1 MDLSFSDEQ
10 VLLRDSIHKY
20 LNAKYDASARR
31 RIVTSAEGYSREC
44 WQEFAELG
52 LLAAPFPEEYG
63 GLGGGA
69 VETTVIMEECGR
81 RLVVEPFV
89 ETVVLAGGLLRDLGS
104 EEQRHTFLPRI
115 IDGSDLWTLAWAEAQ
130 GRHDLHDIALR
141 AERDGNGYRMNGSK
155 QVVVGAPWAD
165 RLIVSARTSDGQRDR
180 HGISLFIVDKS
191 QSGIDCRDYA
201 TVDGRRA
208 GDIVFDDV
216 AVGSEMRVGPE
227 GDGLAGLERAVD
239 HAIAALC
246 AEAVGAMDELNRTTR
261 DYARLRKQ
269 FGVPLAKFQVLQ
281 HRMVDMFIAYE
292 QALSMTY
299 LATLALTGDEPER
312 AKAVSGAKIHVG
324 EAAKLIGQQ
333 AIQIH
338 GGMGMSDE
346 LEVGRYFKRLTA
358 INVQF
363 GTPDHH
369 LGRYLQVA

>member
-1 MDLSFSDEQ
+1 MDFSFSDEQ
-10 VLLRDSIHKY
+10 DLLRDSIRKY
-20 LNAKYDASARR
+20 LSAKYDASARR

-52 LLAAPFPEEYG
+52 FLAAPFPEEYG
-63 GLGGGA
+63 GVGGGA
-69 VETTVIMEECGR
+69 VEAMIIMEECGR

-115 IDGSDLWTLAWAEAQ
+115 IDGSDLWALAWAEAQ

-141 AERDGNGYRMNGSK
+141 AERDGNGYRLNGSK
-155 QVVVGAPWAD
+155 QVVVGAPWAG
-165 RLIVSARTSDGQRDR
+165 RLIVSARTSGTQRDR
-180 HGISLFIVDKS
+180 RGISLFIVDKS

-208 GDIVFDDV
+208 ADIVFDAV

-227 GDGLAGLERAVD
+227 GDGVAGLERAVD

-299 LATLALTGDEPER
+299 LATLALTGDDPGR
-312 AKAVSGAKIHVG
+312 AKAVSGAKVQVG
-324 EAAKLIGQQ
+324 EAAKFIGQQ
-333 AIQIH
+333 AVQIH

-363 GTPDHH
+363 GSPDHH

>member
-1 MDLSFSDEQ
+1 M
-10 VLLRDSIHKY
+10 
-20 LNAKYDASARR
+20 
-31 RIVTSAEGYSREC
+31 
-44 WQEFAELG
+44 
-52 LLAAPFPEEYG
+52 
-63 GLGGGA
+63 
-69 VETTVIMEECGR
+69 
-81 RLVVEPFV
+81 
-89 ETVVLAGGLLRDLGS
+89 
-104 EEQRHTFLPRI
+104 
-115 IDGSDLWTLAWAEAQ
+115 
-130 GRHDLHDIALR
+130 R
-141 AERDGNGYRMNGSK
+141 AECDGTGYRLNGSK
-155 QVVVGAPWAD
+155 QVVVGAPWAN
-165 RLIVSARTSDGQRDR
+165 RLIVSARTSGDRRDR
-180 HGISLFIVDKS
+180 TGVSLFIVDTS

-208 GDIVFDDV
+208 ADIVFDDV
-216 AVGSEMRVGPE
+216 AVGPEMRVGPE
-227 GDGLAGLERAVD
+227 GDVVAGLERAVD

-312 AKAVSGAKIHVG
+312 AKAVSGAKVQVG

-333 AIQIH
+333 AVQIH

-346 LEVGRYFKRLTA
+346 LDVGRYFKRLTA

-369 LGRYLQVA
+369 LGCYLQRESSLTSISGEK

>member
-1 MDLSFSDEQ
+1 MDFSFNDEQ
-10 VLLRDSIHKY
+10 TLLRDSIHKY
-20 LNAKYDASARR
+20 LSAKYDTAARM

-52 LLAAPFPEEYG
+52 LLAAPFLEEYG

-69 VETTVIMEECGR
+69 VETMVIMEEFGR

-115 IDGSDLWTLAWAEAQ
+115 IDGSDLWALAWAEAQ

-141 AERDGNGYRMNGSK
+141 AERDGNGYRLNGSK
-155 QVVVGAPWAD
+155 QVVVGAPWVG
-165 RLIVSARTSDGQRDR
+165 RLIVSARTSGGRRDR
-180 HGISLFIVDKS
+180 RGISLFIVDKS
-191 QSGIDCRDYA
+191 QSRIDCRDYA

-208 GDIVFDDV
+208 ADVVFDDV
-216 AVGSEMRVGPE
+216 AVGPEMRIGPE

-269 FGVPLAKFQVLQ
+269 FGVPLARFQVLQ

-299 LATLALTGDEPER
+299 SATLALTGDKPGR
-312 AKAVSGAKIHVG
+312 AKAVSGAKVQVG
-324 EAAKLIGQQ
+324 EAAKFIGQQ
-333 AIQIH
+333 AVQIH

-346 LEVGRYFKRLTA
+346 LEVGHYFKRLTA

-369 LGRYLQVA
+369 LGRYLQAA